1 MILIFVM
8 KIASFRYNAATVA
21 CPVDHVKVD
30 ENRVR
35 FVAFFVLALI
45 AVYILTGNPLLLC
58 LLLADFLLR
67 AFNLNSYSPLAL
79 LSGTVVKQIGLKNKP
94 VDRAP
99 KRFAAFMGLSFIAII
114 LAVWLLN
121 FTLLAKSIA
130 VLVAVFAS
138 LESFFGFCAGCYVYT
153 FINRFKKTA

>member
-1 MILIFVM
+1 MM
-8 KIASFRYNAATVA
+8 KIASFRYNTSTLA

-30 ENRVR
+30 EHPVR
-35 FVAFFVLALI
+35 FVAFFVLAFM

-67 AFNLNSYSPLAL
+67 AFNLNAYSPLAL
-79 LSGTVVKQIGLKNKP
+79 LSGRVVKQIGLKNKP

-99 KRFAAFMGLSFIAII
+99 KRFAAFMGLAFVAII
-114 LAVWLLN
+114 LLMWLLN
-121 FTLLAKSIA
+121 FTLPAKSIA

-138 LESFFGFCAGCYVYT
+138 LESFFGFCAGCYVYA
-153 FINRFKKTA
+153 FINQFKKTA